1 MKHISIST
9 SLTRRLHFME
19 RYINRLLVHIK
30 TKGLNKAAKTLLLVM
45 ILLPCFKAI
54 GQDMTLERVWEIS
67 RQQYPLLKQKNLV
80 EQTAA
85 LTIDNLSKGYLPQ
98 LSIMGQGTY
107 QSDVTSIDI
116 SFPGL
121 KFQELSKDQYRAT
134 SDISQLIYDG
144 GVINNRQQIER
155 LNATVEDQKVEV
167 ELYKVKER
175 VTQLYFG
182 VLLLDR
188 QLQQLFIVRQ
198 DIRNGIKTLE
208 AQVENGVVLRSHLNT
223 LKAELLKNEQ
233 SEIELAATRKGIIQV
248 LSLFLNKQLREDE
261 VFILPPPP
269 ERLPVEVRRPEI
281 KLFNAQKAFLTQQSS
296 LIDAFNRPRTAAF
309 LQAGYGK
316 PGLNMLK
323 SQFDPYYIFG
333 VRLNWSFSGF
343 YTAHSEKKLVE
354 INRQAVDIQK
364 EAFLLQTSAMQK
376 EQLAEITKWTE
387 LLAKD
392 KGIIQLR
399 ESIKEAAKA
408 QLQNQVINSSDY
420 LREVNAEDVARQ
432 NLIFHEL
439 KLLQAKINYTIITGG
454 YGQ

>member
-1 MKHISIST
+1 
-9 SLTRRLHFME
+9 
-19 RYINRLLVHIK
+19 
-30 TKGLNKAAKTLLLVM
+30 
-45 ILLPCFKAI
+45 
-54 GQDMTLERVWEIS
+54 
-67 RQQYPLLKQKNLV
+67 
-80 EQTAA
+80 
-85 LTIDNLSKGYLPQ
+85 
-98 LSIMGQGTY
+98 
-107 QSDVTSIDI
+107 
-116 SFPGL
+116 
-121 KFQELSKDQYRAT
+121 
-134 SDISQLIYDG
+134 
-144 GVINNRQQIER
+144 
-155 LNATVEDQKVEV
+155 
-167 ELYKVKER
+167 
-175 VTQLYFG
+175 
-182 VLLLDR
+182 
-188 QLQQLFIVRQ
+188 
-198 DIRNGIKTLE
+198 
-208 AQVENGVVLRSHLNT
+208 
-223 LKAELLKNEQ
+223 
-233 SEIELAATRKGIIQV
+233 V

-392 KGIIQLR
+392 NGIIQLR